1 MFLDV
6 LRRRNPALV
15 EAAIAL
21 HQAGRIPANCYVLD
35 LDAVED
41 NARAF
46 TERADAV
53 GLTVFAMTKQVGR
66 NSGFC
71 RALGR
76 GGIDRA
82 VAVDM
87 ACARPSG
94 PPACASGTSATW
106 SRCRASRRTPPPA
119 TSLPDYWTVF
129 SGAKAS
135 EAAGAAYRAGRTQKL
150 LARIQAAGDTFYR
163 GHEGGFDAAGVA
175 AVAAE
180 LDALDGARFAGITT
194 FPALLFDHETGTV
207 APTPNLATLSRAREV
222 LGESRTRRDRGQR
235 ARHHVVGGAGDAGRS
250 RGDAV

>member
-1 MFLDV
+1 
-6 LRRRNPALV
+6 
-15 EAAIAL
+15 
-21 HQAGRIPANCYVLD
+21 
-35 LDAVED
+35 
-41 NARAF
+41 
-46 TERADAV
+46 
-53 GLTVFAMTKQVGR
+53 MTKQVGR

-87 ACARPSG
+87 ACAQ
-94 PPACASGTSATW
+94 AL
-106 SRCRASRRTPPPA
+106 RAAGMRVGHLGHLVQVPRFEA
-119 TSLPDYWTVF
+119 DAAARDIAPDYWTVF

-135 EAAGAAYRAGRTQKL
+135 EAAGAALRAGRTQKL
-150 LARIQAAGDTFYR
+150 LARIQAPGDTFYR

-222 LGESRTRRDRGQR
+222 WRNPDTPGSRSTRPAPRRRWCWRCWPTPGRRSASR
-235 ARHHVVGGAGDAGRS
+235 ATGCTGPRRCTRS
-250 RGDAV
+250 GTCPRCRPCST